1 MLVLPCWIVLF
12 VNLKMFDG
20 IHLCFILGT
29 GAAGKS
35 TFIKNLRMMHSGYT
49 EQERKENIKIM
60 HTNILEGIVL
70 F

>member
-1 MLVLPCWIVLF
+1 MRRWWQ
-12 VNLKMFDG
+12 